1 MIRIT
6 HLTKQF
12 GPLTALKDLSLEIP
26 KGEIFGFLGPNGAG
40 KTTTLKIM
48 AGVLAPTAGD
58 VTIGG
63 FSILKEPAQAKAI
76 TGYIP
81 DRPFLYDKL
90 TGLEFLHFVG
100 GLYGL
105 LPKEIN
111 KEIESRLNLF
121 DLRDWRDELI
131 ESYSH
136 GMKQRLIIIAA
147 LIHHPRV
154 LIVDE
159 PMVGLD
165 PKGVRIVKRLF
176 QKESA
181 QGMTIF
187 LSTHTLSTAQEI
199 CGRIGIIQK
208 GALIALGSI
217 DSFSREADWKAKG
230 LESLF
235 LKLTGDMEE
244 EPLDQIL

>member
-1 MIRIT
+1 MIRIKN
-6 HLTKQF
+6 LTKKF
-12 GPLTALKDLSLEIP
+12 GTLTAVNDLTLEVSS
-26 KGEIFGFLGPNGAG
+26 GEIFGFLGPNGAG

-48 AGVLAPTAGD
+48 AGILAPTGGD
-58 VTIGG
+58 VEILG
-63 FSILKEPAQAKAI
+63 FSLLKTPSQAKAL

-105 LPKEIN
+105 VPDETER
-111 KEIESRLNLF
+111 EIEERLNLF
-121 DLRDWRDELI
+121 DLWDWRNELI

-136 GMKQRLIIIAA
+136 GMKQRLIICSA

-181 QGMTIF
+181 RGMTIF

-208 GALIALGSI
+208 GSLIALGSM
-217 DSFSREADWKAKG
+217 DDFSKEEDWKAKG
-230 LESLF
+230 LEALF

-244 EPLDQIL
+244 ELFD

>member
-1 MIRIT
+1 MA
-6 HLTKQF
+6 Q
-12 GPLTALKDLSLEIP
+12 
-26 KGEIFGFLGPNGAG
+26 GEIFGFLGPNGAG
-40 KTTTLKIM
+40 KTTTLRIM
-48 AGVLAPTAGD
+48 AGVLAPTSGD
-58 VTIGG
+58 VEIMG
-63 FSILKEPAQAKAI
+63 FSVLTQPSQAKAL

-105 LPKEIN
+105 LPKQIDP
-111 KEIESRLNLF
+111 EIEVRLNLF
-121 DLRDWRDELI
+121 ELWDWRHELI

-136 GMKQRLIIIAA
+136 GMKQRLIICSA

-176 QKESA
+176 QKETSR
-181 QGMTIF
+181 GMTIF

-208 GALIALGSI
+208 GALIALGSM
-217 DSFSREADWKAKG
+217 DSFSKEADWKAKG
-230 LESLF
+230 LEALF
-235 LKLTGDMEE
+235 LKLTGDIEE
-244 EPLDQIL
+244 EFLD